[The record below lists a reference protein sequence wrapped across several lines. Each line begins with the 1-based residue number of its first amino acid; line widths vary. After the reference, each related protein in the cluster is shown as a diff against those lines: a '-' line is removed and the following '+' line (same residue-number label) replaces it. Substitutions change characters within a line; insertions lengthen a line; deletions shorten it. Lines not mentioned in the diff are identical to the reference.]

1 MQLDGKNDSYS
12 SYIMKIFFMEGS
24 REVIF
29 QVLRQNRLTPKLMI
43 MLLLYKYEKLI
54 TLKLSLG
61 SIILSHTRLMLN

>member
-1 MQLDGKNDSYS
+1 
-12 SYIMKIFFMEGS
+12 MKIFFMEGS